1 MGGFLKV
8 KIDYPIFDL
17 GEKMRI
23 EIYLLERV
31 LESISE
37 RTVQTKPSEA
47 R

>member
-8 KIDYPIFDL
+8 KIDHPIFDL

-31 LESISE
+31 LESISG
-37 RTVQTKPSEA
+37 RTVQTKLSGE